1 MANKFL
7 RDVKS
12 ALWQHQR
19 EDSSNTFSNREST
32 ILQVAHS
39 IEKNFPRPP
48 KLRNLKYTHIRVAI
62 DDLQKTVSPS
72 TLPNKLSDIRWF
84 LKLQEVRRG
93 FIMPSNKKI
102 GLDRRIRTTHTD
114 KSIHEP
120 GKYFIR
126 LSGLPLQSKYDKM
139 IGSRDRQLMILHLQ
153 MRFGLR
159 LEEACKFHPGRD
171 IHKETIDVISG
182 TKNNRPRKGIPIR
195 TPDQIGLLDRLKFFR
210 TGTGSLIPVGM
221 KADAFINKMHH
232 DLDKIGFSR
241 QGEAGCST
249 HALRHLYAHDRFE
262 SVTGFRPMVEFP
274 DKGSYHSTAIA
285 EAGTEER
292 LKELEHE
299 GYKTV
304 NRELGHSEDRWDI
317 TGIYLR

>member
-32 ILQVAHS
+32 ILRVAHS

-139 IGSRDRQLMILHLQ
+139 IGSRDRQLIILHLQ

-171 IHKETIDVISG
+171 VHEKTIDVISG

-195 TPDQIGLLDRLKFFR
+195 TPDQRDLLDRLKSFR

-274 DKGSYHSTAIA
+274 DKESYRNTAIA

>member
-1 MANKFL
+1 MLNLLCGNIREKIPL
-7 RDVKS
+7 ILS
-12 ALWQHQR
+12 A
-19 EDSSNTFSNREST
+19 TGEST
-32 ILQVAHS
+32 ILRVAHS

-62 DDLQKTVSPS
+62 DDLQKTISPS

-93 FIMPSNKKI
+93 FIMPSNKEI

-171 IHKETIDVISG
+171 VHEKTIDVISG
-182 TKNNRPRKGIPIR
+182 TKITDTQRYSYPHSRPKRP
-195 TPDQIGLLDRLKFFR
+195 
-210 TGTGSLIPVGM
+210 
-221 KADAFINKMHH
+221 
-232 DLDKIGFSR
+232 
-241 QGEAGCST
+241 
-249 HALRHLYAHDRFE
+249 LRP
-262 SVTGFRPMVEFP
+262 S
-274 DKGSYHSTAIA
+274 
-285 EAGTEER
+285 
-292 LKELEHE
+292 
-299 GYKTV
+299 
-304 NRELGHSEDRWDI
+304 
-317 TGIYLR
+317 